1 VREKSRTISQQVK
14 EAVMSLEYIGLIIV
28 AAMAVFIV
36 TLVLFRGRDKEL
48 GASPTSERT
57 SKVRECYD
65 QCRQDP
71 NQLVYSCAAM
81 CAYPEG

>member
-1 VREKSRTISQQVK
+1 MTV
-14 EAVMSLEYIGLIIV
+14 EYIALIIV
-28 AAMAVFIV
+28 AALAVLFIGS
-36 TLVLFRGRDKEL
+36 LVLWGSRKE
-48 GASPTSERT
+48 PTGSSNVERT
-57 SKVRECYD
+57 AKVRECYD